1 MPSTAPTISSLTPEQ
16 YGINLDV
23 TVMHSI
29 VSLQL
34 NDGEKTIRVSEYL
47 VGDTTGAIVLKT
59 TQDLQAGSRIQV
71 HNGYTQVVDGY
82 LRLIADT
89 TEPSSEAPF
98 QVNTLNNLSLNKLV
112 RRN

>member
-1 MPSTAPTISSLTPEQ
+1 MYDIVWGTDETIC
-16 YGINLDV
+16 I
-23 TVMHSI
+23 
-29 VSLQL
+29 
-34 NDGEKTIRVSEYL
+34 
-47 VGDTTGAIVLKT
+47 
-59 TQDLQAGSRIQV
+59 DLQAGSRIQV